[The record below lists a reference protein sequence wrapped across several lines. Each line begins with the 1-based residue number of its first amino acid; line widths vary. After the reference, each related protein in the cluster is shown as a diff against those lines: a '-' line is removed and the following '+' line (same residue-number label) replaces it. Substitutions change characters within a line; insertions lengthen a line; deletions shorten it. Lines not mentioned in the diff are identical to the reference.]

1 MGWECIDLFWV
12 TKKIQSQSY
21 LAGYAALVSFQK
33 TSGECKEKPSSN
45 WEAMETT
52 VSGTYICFKHLSIQQ

>member
-33 TSGECKEKPSSN
+33 TSGECKEKP
-45 WEAMETT
+45 
-52 VSGTYICFKHLSIQQ
+52 